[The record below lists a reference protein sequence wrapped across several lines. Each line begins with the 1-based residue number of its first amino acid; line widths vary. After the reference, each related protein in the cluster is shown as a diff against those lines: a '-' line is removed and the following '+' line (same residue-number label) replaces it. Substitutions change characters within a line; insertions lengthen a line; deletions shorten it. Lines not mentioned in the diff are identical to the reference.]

1 MAQLWGGRFTKAA
14 AATAADFTSSITFDH
29 RFYHQD
35 IQGSIAHV
43 TMLAKQ
49 GIVTEAERDQIIA
62 GLHEVEADLEAGK
75 FTFTPDHYEDIHSLV
90 EAELIRR
97 VGDVGKKLH
106 TGRSRN
112 DQCVTD
118 MKLYTIDEAKEIR
131 KALVHWIHVLVHT
144 MDAHIYTFMPGFTHM
159 QKAQPVTLAHH
170 LGAYVEMAM
179 RDVSRIDDLIR
190 RAHTCPLGAAALAG
204 TSYPLDRDY
213 TAHLLGFDAPTENSM
228 DSVSD
233 RDHICEL
240 LFTMSLISMHLSRFC
255 EEVVMW
261 TSDEYQFMVMDD
273 QWSTGS
279 SIMPQ
284 KKNSDVAELIRGK
297 TGRVYGALMSI
308 LTMLK
313 GLPLA
318 FNSDMQE
325 DKEGFFDAIDTVKG
339 CLGAASGML
348 ETATFRPDR
357 MRKSA
362 AGGFTNATDVADYLV
377 KKGMAFRDAHGV
389 AGHLVLR
396 CLEENCDLDH
406 LPLAEYQQA
415 SELFEQ
421 DIYDA
426 ISVEACVNARQ
437 TYGGPAPVVMQK
449 TLEKYH
455 AWLDTEEK

>member
-14 AATAADFTSSITFDH
+14 AATAAAFTSSITFDH

-35 IQGSIAHV
+35 IQGSLAHV
-43 TMLAKQ
+43 KMLAKQ
-49 GIVTEAERDQIIA
+49 GIVTEAEQDQIIA
-62 GLHEVEADLEAGK
+62 GLQAVEEDLDKGV
-75 FTFTPDHYEDIHSLV
+75 FSFTPDCYEDIHSLV

-118 MKLYTIDEAKEIR
+118 MKLYTLFEAKEIR
-131 KALVHWIHVLVHT
+131 AALVQWIHVLVHT
-144 MDAHIYTFMPGFTHM
+144 MDAHVYTFMPGFTHM

-170 LGAYVEMAM
+170 LGAYVEMAL
-179 RDVSRIDDLIR
+179 RDVSRLDDMMH
-190 RAHTCPLGAAALAG
+190 RANTCPLGAAALAG
-204 TSYPLDRDY
+204 TSYPLDRAY
-213 TAHLLGFDAPTENSM
+213 TAQLLGFDAPTENSM

-240 LFTMSLISMHLSRFC
+240 LFVMSMIAMHLSRFC

-297 TGRVYGALMSI
+297 TGRIYGALMGI

-348 ETATFRPDR
+348 ATATFRPDR

-377 KKGMAFRDAHGV
+377 KKGMPFRDAHGV

-396 CLEENCDLDH
+396 CLEEGCDLDH
-406 LPLAEYQQA
+406 LPLSEYHAA
-415 SELFEQ
+415 SPLFQQ
-421 DIYDA
+421 DIYDV
-426 ISVEACVNARQ
+426 ISVEACVDARQ
-437 TYGGPAPVVMQK
+437 TYGGPAPKAMQQ

-455 AWLDTEEK
+455 AWLAKQEA